1 MKKKYLYIYLIVL
14 IIATFSTG
22 FVALKIGDDYF
33 TEKLF
38 DQMARQNKLINVLY
52 QDEHSGELPI
62 DPQAFAKAQG
72 ENIDAR
78 ITIID
83 EEGVVLADS
92 EFDPAEMENHLFR
105 PEVQQALKNGVGM
118 ASRWSDTLKVDFYYV
133 ASLIETDGETQIIRH
148 AIPLKDFRDMNERV
162 LLYTGFAIVISAIAV
177 SLIAF
182 VLFQQYRKT
191 VVALTESAE
200 QISAGNYGRTLLI
213 ESDDEM
219 KSLVQAFNQMSMEL
233 KNKVAELK
241 GQNIKLEAT
250 LNSMVNGL
258 LAVDP
263 EGQVLFSNK
272 HLNEMLDTEVKEGDG
287 VYQTIRSSSLNHMIQ
302 KVIETKGPTQSEVE
316 NEFRQDQVLRFF
328 ANPIYLEQETELYGI
343 LFLVQ
348 DITSIRKLERMR
360 SDFIAN
366 VSHEL
371 KTPITS
377 IRGFIETIRAGSIQ
391 DPKQLDRFLHIID
404 QESERLYSL
413 VQDILSLSEI
423 ETMDQDFAKQ
433 NFPLRPLCEEVIHL
447 LKSVAQEK
455 GIELAMD
462 WQGDCIEYFGNRDRI
477 KQVLIN
483 LLDNGI
489 KYTDQGRVD
498 LRVKTNEKWIR
509 IEVEDT
515 GIGFDEEHHVRIF
528 ERFYRVDKGRSRK
541 RGGTG
546 LGLSIVKNIVL
557 RENGNVSVR
566 SKEGQGACFII
577 DLPITKNSKCK
588 EC

>member
-33 TEKLF
+33 TEKLY
-38 DQMARQNKLINVLY
+38 DQMQRQNKLINVLY
-52 QDEHSGELPI
+52 QNERSQELPI
-62 DPQAFAKAQG
+62 DPQSFAMEQG
-72 ENIDAR
+72 QNINAR
-78 ITIID
+78 ITIIN
-83 EEGVVLADS
+83 EEGIVLADS
-92 EFDPAEMENHLFR
+92 QFNPAEMENHLFR
-105 PEVQQALKNGVGM
+105 PEVQQAIKNGFGK
-118 ASRWSDTLKVDFYYV
+118 ANRWSDTVKVDFYYV
-133 ASLIETDGETQIIRH
+133 ASLIEVDGERQIIRH
-148 AIPLKDFRDMNERV
+148 AIPLNDFRDMNERV
-162 LLYTGFAIVISAIAV
+162 LLYTGFAILISAIAV

-182 VLFQQYRKT
+182 ILFQQYRKT
-191 VVALTESAE
+191 VVALTESAQ

-219 KSLVQAFNQMSMEL
+219 KSLVLAFNQMSREL
-233 KNKVAELK
+233 KEKVTELK

-263 EGQVLFSNK
+263 EGQVLFSNR
-272 HLNEMLDTEVKEGDG
+272 HLDEMLDAGVNEGDG
-287 VYQTIRSSSLNHMIQ
+287 IYQTIRSSSLNHMIQ
-302 KVIETKGPTQSEVE
+302 KVIESKEPTQLEVE
-316 NEFRQDQVLRFF
+316 DEFREKQVLRFF
-328 ANPIYLEQETELYGI
+328 ANPIYLEQDTELYGI

-348 DITSIRKLERMR
+348 DISSIRKLEQMR

-377 IRGFIETIRAGSIQ
+377 IRGFIETIRSGSIQ
-391 DPKQLDRFLHIID
+391 DPNQLDRFLHIID

-423 ETMDQDFAKQ
+423 ETMEQDFAKQ
-433 NFPLRPLCEEVIHL
+433 KFTLKPLCDEVIHL
-447 LKSVAQEK
+447 LQPVTEEK
-455 GIELAMD
+455 GIELIMD
-462 WQGDCIEYFGNRDRI
+462 WQGDAIEYFGNRDRI

-489 KYTDQGRVD
+489 KYTDQGKVT
-498 LRVKTNEKWIR
+498 LRVWTDEKMIH

-515 GIGFDEEHHVRIF
+515 GIGFSDEHYARIF

-566 SKEGQGACFII
+566 SKEGQGSCFMIE
-577 DLPITKNSKCK
+577 LPVNVK
-588 EC
+588 

>member
-33 TEKLF
+33 TEKLY
-38 DQMARQNKLINVLY
+38 DQMQRQNKLINVLY
-52 QDEHSGELPI
+52 QNKRSQEMSI
-62 DPQAFAKAQG
+62 DPQSFAVEQG
-72 ENIDAR
+72 QNINAR

-83 EEGVVLADS
+83 EEGIVLADS
-92 EFDPAEMENHLFR
+92 QFNPSEMENHLFR
-105 PEVQQALKNGVGM
+105 PEVQQAIKNGFGK
-118 ASRWSDTLKVDFYYV
+118 ANRWSDTLKVDFYYV
-133 ASLIETDGETQIIRH
+133 ASLIEVDGERQIIRH
-148 AIPLKDFRDMNERV
+148 AIPLNDFRDMNERV
-162 LLYTGFAIVISAIAV
+162 LLYTGFAILISAIAV

-182 VLFQQYRKT
+182 ILFQQYRKT
-191 VVALTESAE
+191 VVALTESAQ

-219 KSLVQAFNQMSMEL
+219 KSLVQAFNQMSREL
-233 KNKVAELK
+233 KEKVTELK

-263 EGQVLFSNK
+263 EGRVLFSNR
-272 HLNEMLDTEVKEGDG
+272 HLDEMLDLEVNEGDG

-302 KVIETKGPTQSEVE
+302 KVIESKEPTQLEVE
-316 NEFRQDQVLRFF
+316 DEFREKQVLRFF
-328 ANPIYLEQETELYGI
+328 AHPIYLEQETELYGI

-348 DITSIRKLERMR
+348 DISSIRKLEQMR

-377 IRGFIETIRAGSIQ
+377 IRGFIETIRSGSIQ
-391 DPKQLDRFLHIID
+391 DPNQLDRFLHIID

-423 ETMDQDFAKQ
+423 ETMEQDFAKQ
-433 NFPLRPLCEEVIHL
+433 KFPLKPLCDEVIHL
-447 LKSVAQEK
+447 LQPVTEEK
-455 GIELAMD
+455 GIELIMD
-462 WQGDCIEYFGNRDRI
+462 WQGDAIEYFGNRDRI

-489 KYTDQGRVD
+489 KYTDQGKVT
-498 LRVKTNEKWIR
+498 LRVWTHEKMIH

-515 GIGFDEEHHVRIF
+515 GIGFSDEHYARIF

-566 SKEGQGACFII
+566 SKEGQGSCFMIE
-577 DLPITKNSKCK
+577 LPVNVK
-588 EC
+588 